1 MQNVD
6 FHAAAHMFIPETFCD
21 DKRQFT
27 INKHPYEPCSLVVYC
42 LSTGPLVYEIEC
54 DPGECYDAQTTKC
67 VDEALVRSGTPIPP
81 ETVSAPRS
89 GSAIPPETVPAPSV
103 G

>member
-1 MQNVD
+1 M
-6 FHAAAHMFIPETFCD
+6 
-21 DKRQFT
+21 
-27 INKHPYEPCSLVVYC
+27 
-42 LSTGPLVYEIEC
+42 YEIEC